1 MPKIITE
8 DFDAKMSTSPS
19 NEMLKKDMN
28 CFTESSSNCNENERK
43 RSLSGPSHPVQPTR
57 HSGLSMISA
66 SYRYRRQSG
75 GDELQKSPQRQ
86 TKMMT
91 PPPQSQSSIPEQGF
105 RPRSKSDGKSHKKS
119 MISNWKNNLFGNH
132 DNSNANSN
140 SNNNQMQSPGYLDP
154 YYQEKMNESKMNEPA
169 NQRNRSGSGGS
180 GGPMSR
186 VIDMFRGRSHSI
198 AEGSPT
204 SKIPSNKVR

>member
-8 DFDAKMSTSPS
+8 DFDAKMSTSTS
-19 NEMLKKDMN
+19 NEMLKKDTN
-28 CFTESSSNCNENERK
+28 QETESSSICNENQRK

-75 GDELQKSPQRQ
+75 GDELMKSPQRQ
-86 TKMMT
+86 TKIMT
-91 PPPQSQSSIPEQGF
+91 PPPQSQSSIPEQEF

-132 DNSNANSN
+132 DHSNANSN
-140 SNNNQMQSPGYLDP
+140 SNNNQMQSPNYLDP
-154 YYQEKMNESKMNEPA
+154 YYQEKNEPT

-186 VIDMFRGRSHSI
+186 MIDIFRGRSHSI

-204 SKIPSNKVR
+204 SKTLSKVR

>member
-1 MPKIITE
+1 MTSTTNSIVTSNA
-8 DFDAKMSTSPS
+8 DGQFVDANSCFLNTNVSSAITSPV
-19 NEMLKKDMN
+19 
-28 CFTESSSNCNENERK
+28 SSA
-43 RSLSGPSHPVQPTR
+43 PIPVIT
-57 HSGLSMISA
+57 
-66 SYRYRRQSG
+66 
-75 GDELQKSPQRQ
+75 
-86 TKMMT
+86 
-91 PPPQSQSSIPEQGF
+91 
-105 RPRSKSDGKSHKKS
+105 
-119 MISNWKNNLFGNH
+119 
-132 DNSNANSN
+132 NSN

-204 SKIPSNKVR
+204 SKTPSNKVR